1 MAMAPPPAVGRG
13 TEFPEAEMGVALT
26 AHLGASQPW
35 SCARCLGVE
44 EEAEAERAPCSLPT
58 VVQSLALVTVSLEQG
73 AWQTHGLGLMVCV
86 LGLTLLSGRQSR
98 YTVAGAVATW
108 PWLDPLSSSLEN
120 S

>member
-1 MAMAPPPAVGRG
+1 MAMAPPPAVGQG

-35 SCARCLGVE
+35 SCAWCLGVE

-73 AWQTHGLGLMVCV
+73 AGQTHGLGLMVCV
-86 LGLTLLSGRQSR
+86 LGLALLSGRQSR